1 MSALDDRVQ
10 ELMVS
15 DGLSEDAA
23 RKRAQLELAVD
34 TSRRTS
40 QDAGRKPERGAKPTG
55 RQKREARQLS
65 EQERQRLA
73 ERFVWKPG
81 DIKIIKRGRGK

>member
-34 TSRRTS
+34 PSRRTS
-40 QDAGRKPERGAKPTG
+40 QDAGRKPGAKPTG